1 MSKDKRNNDISVKQE
16 DKDDKESRFMKIFVI
31 AACLYIVVCVIVFAA
46 VDISRR
52 NSYVQVTPIVP
63 EGEVIPESEKISINT
78 ATVEEL
84 MTING
89 IGEVTA
95 EKIIEYR
102 EKYGGFLSIDE
113 LIEING
119 IGEKTLDLM
128 RPYLKM

>member
-1 MSKDKRNNDISVKQE
+1 MKTEKRTNDISDVH
-16 DKDDKESRFMKIFVI
+16 DDREAKERRFMKIFI
-31 AACLYIVVCVIVFAA
+31 ISACLYIVVCAVVFAA

-52 NSYVQVTPIVP
+52 NSYVHVTPIVN

-78 ATVEEL
+78 ATAEEL

-95 EKIIEYR
+95 AKIIEYR
-102 EKYGGFLSIDE
+102 EKFGGFLSIDE
-113 LIEING
+113 LVEVNG